1 MSVLGTPGPIL
12 VQFGV
17 TGGLASPHP
26 GCVTFE
32 GRIALGPP
40 SIPPG
45 ACLGG
50 QRAISVDSVDAKL
63 TEIVAIGLQ
72 FWSSRRQFATFWAA
86 TGRVRFQD

>member
-1 MSVLGTPGPIL
+1 MFVACCMEE
-12 VQFGV
+12 FW
-17 TGGLASPHP
+17 HP

-45 ACLGG
+45 ACVGG

-72 FWSSRRQFATFWAA
+72 FWSSRRQFVVFGIIVPILLAL
-86 TGRVRFQD
+86 